1 MIQRNIYIY
10 IYNVGQIGEK
20 KQTLGQN
27 KLWGSIIQT
36 YRSMQTISQK
46 IESSLGE

>member
-1 MIQRNIYIY
+1 MIQTNIY

-20 KQTLGQN
+20 KTLGQN

-46 IESSLGE
+46 IELSLGE